1 MNESHEHH
9 HAHAGERRRQA
20 AATAIDPV
28 CGMTV
33 RLDAG
38 KPTFEHEG
46 ATYHFCSQGCRTKF
60 AADPERYL
68 QASPDRAAMQGM
80 RRTTMARAT
89 PRP

>member
-1 MNESHEHH
+1 MHDPSQHRP
-9 HAHAGERRRQA
+9 AHAAEAPA
-20 AATAIDPV
+20 ARATAIDPV

-38 KPTFEHEG
+38 KPTYEHKG

-60 AADPERYL
+60 AADPGRYL
-68 QASPDRAAMQGM
+68 KASPAAGAGGHAHHDHGA
-80 RRTTMARAT
+80 TT